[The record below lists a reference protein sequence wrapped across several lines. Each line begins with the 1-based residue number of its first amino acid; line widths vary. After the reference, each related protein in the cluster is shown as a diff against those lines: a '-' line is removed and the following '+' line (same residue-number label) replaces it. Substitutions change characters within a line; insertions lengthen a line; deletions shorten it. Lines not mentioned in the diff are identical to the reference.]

1 MSEGSLFK
9 RRFCDFWPLLE
20 RHFWLDKMGE
30 VDSLLKS
37 YNSLK
42 GFITRACNEADD
54 FVKVWKAKAIGQAQ
68 MVEGTDLLRKLKARC
83 EKTEEVVMEIIKID
97 PDKEPRDF
105 ESYEEDAKKR
115 GQKLLS
121 LLEKKGD
128 IGNGNSGGKRQTRR
142 IDESL
147 KPKALSAEAT
157 YAEFVSWKRSFLA
170 FVKMNEMETMD
181 LDVQQAQ
188 LRICLQSDI
197 LKWFDNQVKEDTPIC
212 GDEGCLDMI
221 QKWFE
226 EKYSLLWRRFDLF
239 TSSQAVGQ
247 DWIEWANEIV
257 ALGTEAEI
265 EKMKTD
271 DILVMK
277 LITGTKDCQ
286 LREKLLEQK
295 EEVSVKKCF
304 EVAKHY
310 LLAKAG
316 SEHFGSSANIKAL
329 RKSAYRSSKDQK
341 HQQQFQ
347 MAGNCYN
354 CDQKGH
360 YAKWCPRPTNRSKI
374 VAAIKREFQDLS
386 SEEEDTCHVNTVRV
400 AHVSVQSSQPVVS
413 RLS

>member
-1 MSEGSLFK
+1 
-9 RRFCDFWPLLE
+9 
-20 RHFWLDKMGE
+20 
-30 VDSLLKS
+30 
-37 YNSLK
+37 
-42 GFITRACNEADD
+42 
-54 FVKVWKAKAIGQAQ
+54 
-68 MVEGTDLLRKLKARC
+68 
-83 EKTEEVVMEIIKID
+83 
-97 PDKEPRDF
+97 
-105 ESYEEDAKKR
+105 
-115 GQKLLS
+115 
-121 LLEKKGD
+121 
-128 IGNGNSGGKRQTRR
+128 
-142 IDESL
+142 
-147 KPKALSAEAT
+147 
-157 YAEFVSWKRSFLA
+157 
-170 FVKMNEMETMD
+170 MD

-304 EVAKHY
+304 AVAKHY

-329 RKSAYRSSKDQK
+329 KSQLTGLQKTKNINSNFRCLKPATTVIKKDIMPSGVLGLPTGQKLLLQLKGSS
-341 HQQQFQ
+341 
-347 MAGNCYN
+347 
-354 CDQKGH
+354 
-360 YAKWCPRPTNRSKI
+360 R
-374 VAAIKREFQDLS
+374 
-386 SEEEDTCHVNTVRV
+386 TCHLKRKTL
-400 AHVSVQSSQPVVS
+400 AM
-413 RLS
+413 